1 MAIVKCTAATPP
13 INMSGLPSLRIPE
26 IQYNPRQL
34 EDSLLRRVGCGV
46 AAAVCFCASIIAL
59 YWSWADLTVR
69 STRAPDRPSDISKMT
84 TDRWQTAVRRIQQ
97 ARAINPFDAN
107 YAAELGRH
115 HAWLAWQSQGLTGV
129 SARHRDISSDS
140 YRQAIRLRPIWGFAW
155 ANYAEANLLAGKGNS
170 ETGSALWQA
179 IALAPYEPGVQL
191 KVLLVGFSLWDDLP
205 SKLRAEVQATAKRA
219 VEIDNDVNMIIR
231 TAVQT
236 GRESV
241 LGSVLSEAR
250 HLEALEKVLSR
261 APR

>member
-1 MAIVKCTAATPP
+1 MAIVKCTAVTPP

-46 AAAVCFCASIIAL
+46 AAAVCFCASIVAL
-59 YWSWADLTVR
+59 CWSWADLTVR

-115 HAWLAWQSQGLTGV
+115 HAWLAWQSQGLAGV
-129 SARHRDISSDS
+129 SAGHRNISSNG

-241 LGSVLSEAR
+241 LASVLSEAR